1 MKKFVLLILL
11 SILILPSCDN
21 EIPVTDPLTDCPLW
35 YPIYGRDTIY
45 IDYPKGQ
52 YSIQGCSRDGL
63 KLAFNGYNDFEVLDL
78 RTGYI
83 QTYLPDYF
91 KNKLPPNV
99 IYRGGTNLYWCP
111 YDNNRLLMHS
121 VTFTD
126 TDGDGKNYEWGQNLY
141 ITSLDGKEFK
151 KVTPTSY
158 GPAGGDFH
166 IISWLEGSSPN
177 EDYILFGG
185 GKGVYIPQKDQWIPQ
200 PAPAKEGDYIV
211 SVSPNNQYYL
221 LFVDIG
227 NYERKYVLNDVDLNF
242 LDTIG
247 EITHESWSPD
257 SKKLALSLFL
267 KETDVPD
274 QKRRFME
281 IWIIDVEK
289 LMQERPAITPVSI
302 INIRRNFCMY
312 SYDISA
318 EFISNNSLAVSMWG
332 PNENFGHIYEIS
344 TSGEMI
350 RKLVS
355 YP

>member
-35 YPIYGRDTIY
+35 YPIFGRDTIY
-45 IDYPKGQ
+45 IDTIKCQ
-52 YSIQGCSRDGL
+52 DFILDVSRDGE
-63 KLAFNGYNDFEVLDL
+63 KIAFSGDKGLEVLDL

-83 QTYLPDYF
+83 QAFLPDYF
-91 KNKLPPNV
+91 NNKLPPNV
-99 IYRGGTNLYWCP
+99 IYSGGTHLYWCP
-111 YDNNRLLMHS
+111 YDNNRLLLHS

-158 GPAGGDFH
+158 GPAGGSFH

-177 EDYILFGG
+177 GDYILFGG
-185 GKGVYIPQKDQWIPQ
+185 GKGVYNPQKDQWIPQ
-200 PAPAKEGDYIV
+200 PAPSKEGDYIV
-211 SVSPNNQYYL
+211 SVSPNNQYNL
-221 LFVDIG
+221 LSVDIG
-227 NYERKYVLNDVDLNF
+227 NYKRKYVLNDLDLNF

-247 EITHESWSPD
+247 YITHESWSPD

-267 KETDVPD
+267 KETDVTD

-289 LMQERPAITPVSI
+289 LMQERPATTPVSI
-302 INIRRNFCMY
+302 INIRKNFCMY
-312 SYDISA
+312 SYDVGV
-318 EFISNNSLAVSMWG
+318 EFITDNTLAVSMWG
-332 PNENFGHIYEIS
+332 PNEGCGHIYEIS

-350 RKLVS
+350 RQLT
-355 YP
+355 Y

>member
-35 YPIYGRDTIY
+35 YPVSDDPNLIPIEKVVPTQTILGSS
-45 IDYPKGQ
+45 KNKE
-52 YSIQGCSRDGL
+52 
-63 KLAFNGYNDFEVLDL
+63 KLAFRGYHGLEILNL

-83 QTYLPDYF
+83 QAFDPDYF
-91 KNKLPPNV
+91 NNKLPPNV
-99 IYRGGTNLYWCP
+99 IYGRGTYLYWCP

-126 TDGDGKNYEWGQNLY
+126 TVGDGKHYEWAQNLY

-221 LFVDIG
+221 LSVDIG
-227 NYERKYVLNDVDLNF
+227 NYKRKYVLNDVDLNF
-242 LDTIG
+242 RDKIG
-247 EITHESWSPD
+247 SITYESWSPD
-257 SKKLALSLFL
+257 CKMLALSVQVS
-267 KETDVPD
+267 EPGDVPI
-274 QKRRFME
+274 QKWRFTE

-312 SYDISA
+312 SYNIGA
-318 EFISNNSLAVSMWG
+318 EFITDTTLAVSMFG
-332 PNENFGHIYEIS
+332 PYDRRGEIYEIS
-344 TSGEMI
+344 ISGKMI
-350 RKLVS
+350 RQLT
-355 YP
+355 Y